1 MRGVWMLET
10 FTNQAAGLQGI
21 ALQTAPRVMAMAS
34 HGNQQGELP
43 LLWRLCATLTD
54 LGYPV
59 VVLDAN
65 ALESP
70 DNPGLSQR
78 LADESCRGDD
88 FDEPGAWSVLP
99 SALGL
104 QQLASQAHRHGQT
117 LEPLADVLT
126 SYGVIV
132 IYARAEVLTQLLP
145 GSSIEPLLTV
155 SPVKMSSVTAY
166 QALKQM
172 LLEAGLR
179 PTVANIAVG
188 SNFGRSMATQL
199 PVHHLQ
205 ECALAFLGYRLD
217 ALTIRA
223 QQPDDDVTE
232 DIHRLALRLL
242 ENAMPLSRQPAA
254 RSH

>member
-1 MRGVWMLET
+1 MLET
-10 FTNQAAGLQGI
+10 CVNQAAGLQGI
-21 ALQTAPRVMAMAS
+21 ALQAGPRVMAMAS
-34 HGNQQGELP
+34 HGHQQGELP
-43 LLWRLCATLTD
+43 LLWRLCATLAD

-59 VVLDAN
+59 MVLDAN
-65 ALESP
+65 AVESA
-70 DNPGLSQR
+70 DNPGLLQR
-78 LADESCRGDD
+78 LADEPWRGDD

-99 SALGL
+99 AALGL
-104 QQLASQAHRHGQT
+104 QQLTSQAGRYSR
-117 LEPLADVLT
+117 PLAPLGNVLP
-126 SYGVIV
+126 SYGVVV
-132 IYARAEVLTQLLP
+132 IYARADVLTQLLP

-188 SNFGRSMATQL
+188 SNVGRSMTTPS

-205 ECALAFLGYRLD
+205 ECAMAFLGYRLD

-223 QQPDDDVTE
+223 QQTEDHVTD

-242 ENAMPLSRQPAA
+242 ENAMPLGRQPAA